1 MPGGGCRDDRH
12 VVSAVLRRANP
23 VPRRHRREGVQN
35 RQDARAVASIGRARQ
50 SRGNSFRRDSRDRRQ
65 RRGNAIDCALRRRAD
80 RGPWMPGALRHRSG
94 AWHGRFYNSVRRGCA
109 RRFSRA
115 PDYFYRAGRYAVAAV
130 FGGWALG
137 WSEVERAFNDAVEQ
151 QVIPGATVVVRRGAD
166 VAFEGAFGFRSI
178 EPSRSP
184 AKIETVYDLS
194 SLTKALATTVAVM
207 ILARDGKF
215 RLDDRVTRFFPN
227 FGVHGKTVITFRH
240 LLAHCSG
247 LAAWRPFYQRI
258 AEIEKGGRVNFM
270 ASYGAKEFAYEE
282 IHREKPEAPPCSK
295 SIYSDEGFITLG
307 ETIEKVS
314 SVALNRFCREKI
326 FRPLGLR
333 ATDYIDISLVRS
345 RRLEP
350 VADMFAPTEV
360 CPSRKRLLVG
370 EVDDE
375 NAFAMGGVA
384 GHAGLFPPGRQ
395 GDRIARELISCYAG
409 RSDFVPQKIVREFW
423 TRDTTLSRSTC
434 ALGLDTPA
442 SEHSSSGHRFSAG
455 AVGHLGFTGTS
466 IWIEPESEVAIS
478 MLTNLVH
485 PRP

>member
-1 MPGGGCRDDRH
+1 
-12 VVSAVLRRANP
+12 
-23 VPRRHRREGVQN
+23 
-35 RQDARAVASIGRARQ
+35 
-50 SRGNSFRRDSRDRRQ
+50 
-65 RRGNAIDCALRRRAD
+65 
-80 RGPWMPGALRHRSG
+80 
-94 AWHGRFYNSVRRGCA
+94 
-109 RRFSRA
+109 
-115 PDYFYRAGRYAVAAV
+115 
-130 FGGWALG
+130 
-137 WSEVERAFNDAVEQ
+137 
-151 QVIPGATVVVRRGAD
+151 
-166 VAFEGAFGFRSI
+166 
-178 EPSRSP
+178 
-184 AKIETVYDLS
+184 
-194 SLTKALATTVAVM
+194 M

-227 FGVHGKTVITFRH
+227 FGVHGKTAVTFRH

-282 IHREKPEAPPCSK
+282 IHREKPEAPPATRTV
-295 SIYSDEGFITLG
+295 YSDLGFILLG
-307 ETIEKVS
+307 ETIEKVA

-326 FRPLGLR
+326 FHPLGLR

-350 VADMFAPTEV
+350 VADMFAPTEI

-384 GHAGLFPPGRQ
+384 GHAGLFAPVREV
-395 GDRIARELISCYAG
+395 DRLARELIACYAG
-409 RSDFVPQKIVREFW
+409 RSDFVPQKIIREFW
-423 TRDTTLSRSTC
+423 TRDATVPGSTW
-434 ALGLDTPA
+434 ALGWEMPSA
-442 SEHSSSGHRFSAG
+442 EHSSSGHRFSPA

-478 MLTNLVH
+478 MLTNRVH
-485 PRP
+485 PRRDNQKIREFRPKIHDLIMDALDGG